1 MSTWA
6 QNLSK
11 ILVNTSHVPTLF
23 ITSHF
28 INLIPTASVYITA
41 LMVNSLVPLL
51 NLFVHYLSNES
62 SKSLNELKN
71 HPNMFMSEFYNG
83 VKGCINIA
91 FLRNRKIL
99 LYMKNHVLLYLQ
111 SMTKFLSFAVIVF
124 SINEWPFRRDKS
136 KRL

>member
-51 NLFVHYLSNES
+51 NLFVHYFSNES
-62 SKSLNELKN
+62 SKSLNKLEN
-71 HPNMFMSEFYNG
+71 HPNMFMLEFYNG
-83 VKGCINIA
+83 VKGCINKA

-99 LYMKNHVLLYLQ
+99 LYMKNHA
-111 SMTKFLSFAVIVF
+111 FIVF
-124 SINEWPFRRDKS
+124 AKHDQVSVICRYRVKVIRCFFS
-136 KRL
+136 SQT